1 MPSPTVVFIIMEN
14 KSLSQV
20 VGSSNFKYFNSLI
33 AGTHGNCA
41 STSAYC
47 AIGHPSTPNYL
58 ALTGGNAQ
66 HYTDSYTP
74 APYSQA
80 SIANLLESKGVTWG
94 VYAENFTSATA
105 SIPGSAFGSLAS
117 WESNPN
123 VDQGNAPAPQT
134 TQLGYAQ
141 RHNPFG
147 QYSQVFGNPAWAAN
161 VHDYAQYVPGRE
173 QFQFI
178 IPDLYDDGH
187 TAAKSPLIT
196 SSPVATDTWL
206 SNNLPAILTCSAFA
220 PGTGSVCWINWD
232 EASGGNNGP
241 TSPPANQVACIAV
254 GPGAK
259 AGFTSSQTYTHYS
272 LLATW
277 EFMLGLGN
285 LGQNDV
291 GALVMHDMLG
301 TSTGTT
307 DNPTWTSGSTTTQTF
322 TPSQSGVIPIG
333 FNTSTFFGAVSS
345 ETFSPTAP
353 STGVII
359 NPAIAC
365 GTQQLSQTTLL

>member
-1 MPSPTVVFIIMEN
+1 MPSPTVVFIILEN
-14 KSLSQV
+14 KARSTV
-20 VGSSNFKYFNSLI
+20 IPGGGNATYFNSLI
-33 AGTHGNCA
+33 AGAHGNCA
-41 STSAYC
+41 NTTNYMAVS
-47 AIGHPSTPNYL
+47 HPSTPNYL
-58 ALTGGNAQ
+58 ALAGGNTQ
-66 HYTDSYTP
+66 GKTDDSYSP
-74 APYSQA
+74 APYNVA
-80 SIANLLESKGVTWG
+80 SIVNLLQTKGVSYG
-94 VYAENFTSATA
+94 LYFENFTNATA
-105 SIPGSAFGSLAS
+105 QIPGSAFSNLAG
-117 WESNPN
+117 WEAKPN
-123 VDQGNAPAPQT
+123 TDQGSAPSPQVT
-134 TQLGYAQ
+134 SLGYAQ

-161 VHDYAQYVPGRE
+161 VHDYAAFVPGRE
-173 QFQFI
+173 QYQWI
-178 IPDLYDDGH
+178 TPNLYDDGH

-196 SSPVATDTWL
+196 NSLLATDTWL
-206 SNNLPAILTCSAFA
+206 SNNLPAILNCAAFA
-220 PGTGSVCWINWD
+220 PGTGSVCWITWD
-232 EASGGNNGP
+232 EGAGSSP
-241 TSPPANQVACIAV
+241 TPSSVACIAV

-259 AGFTSSQTYTHYS
+259 AGFTSAQAYTHYS
-272 LLATW
+272 MLATW

-301 TSTGTT
+301 TGGGTT
-307 DNPTWTSGSTTTQTF
+307 NNPTWTSGSTTTQTF
-322 TPSQSGVIPIG
+322 TPSQSGVVPIG